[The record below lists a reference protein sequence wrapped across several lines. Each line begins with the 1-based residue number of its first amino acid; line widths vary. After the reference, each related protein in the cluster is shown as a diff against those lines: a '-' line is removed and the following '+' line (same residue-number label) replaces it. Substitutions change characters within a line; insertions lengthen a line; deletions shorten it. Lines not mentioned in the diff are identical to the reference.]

1 MGNPASKIIISGLL
15 VVSGLLAH
23 QLKLQMA
30 ESERL
35 RAVRKT
41 QTKHH
46 TRIIKRLMDAV
57 PDEEW
62 DKIVDLID
70 DDIALMALEIG
81 VPFNRT
87 NKT

>member
-1 MGNPASKIIISGLL
+1 MENASKIIISGLL

-41 QTKHH
+41 QNEHH
-46 TRIIKRLMDAV
+46 TRIIKRLMDVV
-57 PDEEW
+57 PNEEW
-62 DKIVDLID
+62 DKIVHLID
-70 DDIALMALEIG
+70 DDIALMALELG
-81 VPFNRT
+81 VPFTRNT
-87 NKT
+87 QS